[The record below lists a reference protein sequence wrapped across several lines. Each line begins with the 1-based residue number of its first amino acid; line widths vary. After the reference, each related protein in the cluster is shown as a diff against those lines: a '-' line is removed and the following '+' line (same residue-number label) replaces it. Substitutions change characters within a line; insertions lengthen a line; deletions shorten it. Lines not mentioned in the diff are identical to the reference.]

1 MEQTTDGR
9 AALVIIDLQN
19 GFFEDPVLARERP
32 RIVEATNSLA
42 ERARA
47 AGAPVFTVVTEHAR
61 DRCTWTLNMRD
72 DDQGFNFEGS
82 TQASLLADLHLPGS
96 QRIAKLRD
104 SAFLGTDLAQ
114 RLRLAG
120 AGRVLLAGV
129 SAQSCVAQTGADAF
143 AHDFRV
149 AYATDAIGS
158 PKPQLGSRILNFICE
173 EYRQDC
179 VAGAAAEQWLR
190 PAVGARG

>member
-1 MEQTTDGR
+1 MEQTTLSR
-9 AALVIIDLQN
+9 AALVVIDLQN

-32 RIVEATNSLA
+32 RIVDATNALA

-61 DRCTWTLNMRD
+61 DRSTWTLNMRD
-72 DDQGFNFEGS
+72 DDQGFNFEGT
-82 TQASLLADLHLPGS
+82 TQASLLSDLHLPGS
-96 QRIAKLRD
+96 HCVVKLRD
-104 SAFLGTDLAQ
+104 SAFLNTDLAQ

-120 AGRVLLAGV
+120 VGRVLLTGV
-129 SAQSCVAQTGADAF
+129 STQSCVAQTGADAF

-158 PKPQLGSRILNFICE
+158 PQPQLGSQILNFICE

-179 VAGAAAEQWLR
+179 LAGAAAEHWLR
-190 PAVGARG
+190 GRS

>member
-1 MEQTTDGR
+1 MEQKSKDR
-9 AALVIIDLQN
+9 AALVVIDLQN
-19 GFFEDPVLARERP
+19 GFFEDPVLSRDRT
-32 RIVEATNSLA
+32 RIVESTNTLA
-42 ERARA
+42 EQARA
-47 AGAPVFTVVTEHAR
+47 AGAPVFTIVTEHAQ

-72 DDQGFNFEGS
+72 DGQGFNFAG
-82 TQASLLADLHLPGS
+82 TAQASLLPGLHLPGAH
-96 QRIAKLRD
+96 RVAKLRD

-120 AGRVLLAGV
+120 VEKVLLAGV

-158 PKPQLGSRILNFICE
+158 PKPELGSRILDFICD
-173 EYRQDC
+173 EYRQEC
-179 VAGAAAEQWLR
+179 LAGAAAEAWLSGR
-190 PAVGARG
+190 N

>member
-32 RIVEATNSLA
+32 RIVEATNTLA
-42 ERARA
+42 ERARE
-47 AGAPVFTVVTEHAR
+47 AGAPVFTVVTVHAR

-72 DDQGFNFEGS
+72 DDQGFNFEGT
-82 TQASLLADLHLPGS
+82 TQASPLSDLHLPGS
-96 QRIAKLRD
+96 HRILKLRD

-120 AGRVLLAGV
+120 VGRVLLTGV

-158 PKPQLGSRILNFICE
+158 PKPQLGTRILNFICE

-179 VAGAAAEQWLR
+179 LAGAAAEQWLR
-190 PAVGARG
+190 GRS